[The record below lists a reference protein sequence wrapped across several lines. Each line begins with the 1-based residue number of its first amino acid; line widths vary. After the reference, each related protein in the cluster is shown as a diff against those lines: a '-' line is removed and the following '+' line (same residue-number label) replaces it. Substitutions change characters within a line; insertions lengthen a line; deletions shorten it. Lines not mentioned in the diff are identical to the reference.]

1 MEIYCGIEEGLN
13 RYLDEVRLA
22 PSILLKIG
30 CLDPPA
36 QEEAFFK
43 SECRNLKAIR
53 LECEPDDFEF
63 LFTES
68 FDRGKYIGELAEDF
82 IIHALFKYIQ
92 R

>member
-13 RYLDEVRLA
+13 RYLKEVGLE
-22 PSILLKIG
+22 PNILLKMG
-30 CLDPPA
+30 CMDPPS
-36 QEEAFFK
+36 EEIAFFK
-43 SECRNLKAIR
+43 SENRDLKAIR
-53 LECEPDDFEF
+53 LDCESDDFDF

-82 IIHALFKYIQ
+82 IIHAFFKYIQ